1 MDINKLTNHING
13 HINGSGGA
21 ENSQKAS
28 EASTPKQ
35 EDSFSDKVSLN
46 KFNNRKS
53 EELFAKIE
61 LEKLNQSSFSRL
73 KDLKSKLVEYENA
86 KNDSAEAAQETEIGK
101 MINDP
106 DVWESIAKNIVGE

>member
-13 HINGSGGA
+13 QVNGAGSA

-28 EASTPKQ
+28 QTSSAKQ
-35 EDSFSDKVSLN
+35 EDNFSDKVSLD
-46 KFNNRKS
+46 KFDHRKS

-61 LEKLNQSSFSRL
+61 LEKLNQSSFNRL
-73 KDLKSKLVEYENA
+73 KDVKAKLVEYEKARNI
-86 KNDSAEAAQETEIGK
+86 SEEAAQETEIGK

-106 DVWESIAKNIVGE
+106 DVWENIAKNIVGK